1 MKNLKYSTQTISKK
15 DIANVSKVLKSEFLT
30 QGPKTIEF
38 ENKIKL
44 LVKSKYALATNSGSS
59 ALLLACKALSLKS
72 GDLFWTVPNS
82 FVATANCG
90 ILCGLKIDFVDIDPD
105 TWNISID
112 NLEKKL
118 KKAKKRKKL
127 PKLIIVVHL
136 GGLPANP
143 LRLKNLSKK
152 YKFKIV
158 EDASHS
164 FGGKYYYNRVG
175 CSKWSDITV
184 FSFHPVKIITTGEGG
199 CCTTN
204 QKKYYEKLKI
214 LANNGITKETKNF
227 KFKNL
232 GPWYYEQHSI
242 GYNFRMNDI
251 QSTLGIS
258 QLKNL
263 YSFLKKRNKIA
274 KIYRD
279 YLKNLPIKFQKI
291 EKNIYSSYHLFIIK
305 LDVKHKYLHRKF
317 FNYLRSKNIFVNLHY
332 LPIHLQPFYRKFG
345 FKKNQFP
352 VAEEYGKTAISIPI
366 YPNLKRKEQFK
377 IINLIKS
384 FFNKYVK

>member
-1 MKNLKYSTQTISKK
+1 
-15 DIANVSKVLKSEFLT
+15 
-30 QGPKTIEF
+30 
-38 ENKIKL
+38 
-44 LVKSKYALATNSGSS
+44 
-59 ALLLACKALSLKS
+59 
-72 GDLFWTVPNS
+72 
-82 FVATANCG
+82 
-90 ILCGLKIDFVDIDPD
+90 
-105 TWNISID
+105 
-112 NLEKKL
+112 
-118 KKAKKRKKL
+118 
-127 PKLIIVVHL
+127 
-136 GGLPANP
+136 
-143 LRLKNLSKK
+143 
-152 YKFKIV
+152 
-158 EDASHS
+158 
-164 FGGKYYYNRVG
+164 
-175 CSKWSDITV
+175 
-184 FSFHPVKIITTGEGG
+184 
-199 CCTTN
+199 
-204 QKKYYEKLKI
+204 
-214 LANNGITKETKNF
+214 
-227 KFKNL
+227 
-232 GPWYYEQHSI
+232 
-242 GYNFRMNDI
+242 MNDI